1 MRFSILGIIKTVV
14 LFTLLGGVVIGG
26 YAAFGRL
33 PSWLGTL
40 KAEREPAPSQVVK
53 GREVVVTIP
62 KGASVSQVGSILQ
75 EHGVVSSRLVFK
87 LVAMIRGEQ
96 RKIQAGE
103 YLVKTGSDAGDVLDL
118 LISGKTL
125 TITLTIP
132 EGYNLDQVAA
142 TMEQRGIMP
151 RSELLKRAKDPRL
164 LKELG
169 IEGDSLEG
177 YLFPDT
183 YFFRLSESKDPELV
197 IRRMCK
203 RFAEVYDKHVKATAD
218 KYRWTRHQVVTMAS
232 LIEKEAVAEE
242 HRLVSAVFHNR
253 LRKNMR
259 LESDPTV
266 IYGIKAMGEK
276 ITRADLQ
283 RKHPYNTYQIHG
295 LPPGPIAN
303 PGKASL
309 LAAIDPADVKYL
321 FFVAKNDGT
330 HDFSET
336 LKEHNEK
343 VDRYQRRPQ
352 AQSKN

>member
-1 MRFSILGIIKTVV
+1 MRFSILGVIKSVV
-14 LFTLLGGVVIGG
+14 LFTLLGCVVIGG
-26 YAAFGRL
+26 YAAVGRL
-33 PSWLGTL
+33 PSLLGEL
-40 KAEREPAPSQVVK
+40 KSESKPGPSQPVK
-53 GREVVVTIP
+53 GRDVVVNIP

-75 EHGVVSSRLVFK
+75 EHGVISSRFIFK
-87 LVAMIRGEQ
+87 IVAMIRGEQ

-103 YLVKTGSDAGDVLDL
+103 YLLKTHSDAGDVLDL

-125 TITLTIP
+125 TVTLTIP
-132 EGYNLDQVAA
+132 EGFNLDQVAA

-151 RSELLKRAKDPRL
+151 RTELLKLARDKKL
-164 LKELG
+164 LKDLG

-183 YFFRLSESKDPELV
+183 YFFRLSESKNPELV
-197 IRRMCK
+197 IRRMVK
-203 RFAEVYDKHVKATAD
+203 RFSEVYDKHVKATAED
-218 KYRWTRHQVVTMAS
+218 YGWTRHQVVTMAS

-242 HRLVSAVFHNR
+242 HPLVSAVFHNR

-259 LESDPTV
+259 LETDPTV

-276 ITRADLQ
+276 ITKADLR
-283 RKHPYNTYQIHG
+283 RKHPYNTYQVHG

-303 PGKASL
+303 PGRASL
-309 LAAIDPADVKYL
+309 MAAVHPADVNYL

-343 VDRYQRRPQ
+343 VDRYLRKPR
-352 AQSKN
+352 AQEKN